1 MNKFED
7 KIENVLAKYGNIQ
20 LNFEGES
27 VIAMQVMKQASDK
40 NKLFKR
46 ACSPYPSPKARQ
58 KQTEF
63 VYQSPVNDIDW
74 RIECKS
80 RQTESLIGEITH
92 ELNFVAKIPE
102 KLYCLVLTKNLVTP
116 YILGLINQNIA
127 EKGLES
133 KVWVGTKKQFKNLL
147 KESQK

>member
-27 VIAMQVMKQASDK
+27 VIAMQVLKQASDK

-46 ACSPYPSPKARQ
+46 ACSPHLSPTGRQ

-63 VYQSPVNDIDW
+63 VFHSPLNNIDW

-80 RQTESLIGEITH
+80 RQTKSLIGEITH
-92 ELNFVAKIPE
+92 ELNFVANIPE
-102 KLYCLVLTKNLVTP
+102 KLYCLVLSDILITP

-127 EKGLES
+127 EKGLEA